1 MQQRRFG
8 RLRWTVSELGYGTWG
23 MGGWTESSDAESLL
37 ALQCAADRGVTF
49 FDTALAYGDGHSERL
64 LQQLLK
70 ANPEKRLYVA
80 TKIPPKGGLHPV
92 KRGDALSDTFPP
104 DHIVASVE
112 RSAANLGVDSI
123 DVVQFHNWHD
133 DWAADRRWQQA
144 VEHLKREK
152 LIRGIGISINR
163 WECSNSIRALETGLI
178 DSVQVIYNVFD
189 QAAADELFPKCAALD
204 VAVIARVPFA
214 EGSLT
219 GTLTAA
225 SAWPA
230 GDWRNS
236 YFNETNLTETV
247 QRVGRLAAQLG
258 PDELLPD
265 VALRFV
271 LANPTVSV
279 VIPGMRKPSHV
290 LANLAAV
297 DRGSLPPELL
307 AELGKHRWNRESHA
321 GEWQ

>member
-1 MQQRRFG
+1 
-8 RLRWTVSELGYGTWG
+8 VSELGYGTWG

-37 ALQCAADRGVTF
+37 ALQSAADRGVTF

-64 LQQLLK
+64 LQQLLR

-80 TKIPPKGGLHPV
+80 TKIPTKGGLHPV
-92 KRGDALSDTFPP
+92 KRGDALGDTFPP

-112 RSAANLGVDSI
+112 RSAANLGVETI
-123 DVVQFHNWHD
+123 DLVQFHNWHD
-133 DWAADRRWQQA
+133 DWAADRSWQQA
-144 VEHLKREK
+144 VEHLKREQR
-152 LIRGIGISINR
+152 IRGIGISINR

-178 DSVQVIYNVFD
+178 DSVQVIYNIFD
-189 QAAADELFPKCAALD
+189 QTAADELFPKCASLD
-204 VAVIARVPFA
+204 VAAIARVPFD

-236 YFNETNLTETV
+236 YFNERNLIETV

-258 PDELLPD
+258 SNESLPD
-265 VALRFV
+265 VALRFA

-290 LANLAAV
+290 LANLTAV
-297 DRGSLPPELL
+297 ERGSLPPDLL
-307 AELGKHRWNRESHA
+307 AELGRHRWSRESNA
-321 GEWQ
+321 KEWQ